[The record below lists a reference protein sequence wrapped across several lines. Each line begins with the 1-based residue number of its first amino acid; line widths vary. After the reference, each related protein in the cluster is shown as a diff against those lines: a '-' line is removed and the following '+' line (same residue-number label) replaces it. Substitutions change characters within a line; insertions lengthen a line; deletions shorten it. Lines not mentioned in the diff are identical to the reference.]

1 MNTEELMEK
10 SRDAEARGL
19 TLDEFL
25 DELGAIAIGFSV
37 QNEKSQGGDL

>member
-1 MNTEELMEK
+1 MNMEEFLKK

-25 DELGAIAIGFSV
+25 DELDAIAIGFSV
-37 QNEKSQGGDL
+37 QDEKSA